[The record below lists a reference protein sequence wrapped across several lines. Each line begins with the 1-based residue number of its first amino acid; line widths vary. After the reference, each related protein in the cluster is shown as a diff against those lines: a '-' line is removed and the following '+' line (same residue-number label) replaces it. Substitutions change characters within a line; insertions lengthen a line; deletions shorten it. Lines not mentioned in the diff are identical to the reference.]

1 MESFKQNIL
10 YWYLTTIIFVYILS
24 VVRIFSPM
32 FKRLTLKFSNLF
44 NSIFFFALLLLVFL
58 GVIFYLILGKGA
70 RSALVEQML
79 HREQSS
85 VRTGASSIA
94 TFFELAGNTLVTMSN
109 RDEILKPGSQT
120 DILLESV
127 MLKWKDTPVTS
138 IILTDKDGKVINAA
152 YRELPGEIG
161 ISIAN
166 REYFLWAKNTES
178 SEFYVSAAIKSR
190 LRGENY
196 YIVPVASPVI
206 DKEGNFNG
214 LLAFGVSIDQLTDD
228 YMSHLKI
235 SDKTEIY
242 ITKHDGSFIYSSTE
256 ELLGEN
262 FFEFLEKHPF
272 LGSEI
277 IIEEL
282 KERLE
287 NVQEGKLEVAYPE
300 NVGTTL
306 PLKTRLIAYSPVFV
320 KDREWILVIATPIE
334 DVLVSMT
341 PIYFRQAASVLI
353 IFLAFLGFSVR
364 FAKVYGYKEAMKE
377 LDKEKKP
384 ASKSS
389 K

>member
-1 MESFKQNIL
+1 
-10 YWYLTTIIFVYILS
+10 
-24 VVRIFSPM
+24 M
-32 FKRLTLKFSNLF
+32 FKRLALKFSNLF

-58 GVIFYLILGKGA
+58 GVVFYLFLGKGA
-70 RSALVEQML
+70 RNALVEQML
-79 HREQSS
+79 HREQSNA
-85 VRTGASSIA
+85 RAGASSIA
-94 TFFELAGNTLVTMSN
+94 TFVELVGNTLIAISN
-109 RDEILKPGSQT
+109 RDEIITPGPQT
-120 DILLESV
+120 DILLESA

-138 IILTDKDGKVINAA
+138 IILTDKDGEVINAV
-152 YRELPGEIG
+152 YRELPGEVG
-161 ISIAN
+161 ISIAD
-166 REYFLWAKNTES
+166 REHFLWAKNAES

-196 YIVPVASPVI
+196 YVVPVASPVI

-214 LLAFGVSIDQLTDD
+214 VLAFGVSIDQLTNQ
-228 YMSHLKI
+228 YMNHLKI

-242 ITKHDGSFIYSSTE
+242 IMKHDGSFIYATDE
-256 ELLGEN
+256 ELQGEN
-262 FFEFLEKHPF
+262 AIEFIKNHPF

-277 IIEEL
+277 LTGRLEEL
-282 KERLE
+282 LK

-320 KDREWILVIATPIE
+320 KDREWILVVATPIE

-377 LDKEKKP
+377 LDKGKKP
-384 ASKSS
+384 AFKSS